1 MKNNKCFKLSVL
13 FLSFGTHRS
22 ATGKSTLLK
31 QLVANTERKTNLYLV
46 NVKGEETAFY
56 EKKHLKTQSTSFAGI
71 KKIKRNSLVIVE
83 DLISMKKEEEIEL
96 RNAVNYTVHHSQS
109 KLFCVSHTITR
120 TGIYSMVGLFS
131 YIIFTGSASN
141 IPVIRVCLR
150 YFKIENEIV
159 TKWLSFIKKHSRR
172 ATSNWDPYYF
182 FDCTK
187 MVFCSATNLLSMSGL
202 KIIGDLHDYNE
213 SDDDDDDDGD
223 EDDVDYEG
231 NGNLSIAQRG
241 RLRGGPSNQK
251 LPVTS
256 SDWLKTSSKEKR
268 NKFALKK
275 QREWEAR
282 RKDLIKSNFAAFFH
296 GHQLQSQA
304 SAIFSIIADKFGATR
319 IDPADLS
326 ISFQKSNSKAKK
338 KISTVD
344 YVASLLLPEKK
355 PPLDHLV
362 LHNFVSKHCVIPI
375 SCIRNRNFLA
385 ATK

>member
-213 SDDDDDDDGD
+213 SDDNDDDDGD

-256 SDWLKTSSKEKR
+256 YDWLKTSSKEKR
-268 NKFALKK
+268 N
-275 QREWEAR
+275 
-282 RKDLIKSNFAAFFH
+282 
-296 GHQLQSQA
+296 
-304 SAIFSIIADKFGATR
+304 
-319 IDPADLS
+319 
-326 ISFQKSNSKAKK
+326 
-338 KISTVD
+338 
-344 YVASLLLPEKK
+344 
-355 PPLDHLV
+355 
-362 LHNFVSKHCVIPI
+362 
-375 SCIRNRNFLA
+375 
-385 ATK
+385 